1 MSSALRKALL
11 LKAQFNEGLLEKIE
25 SLNDQQLTTTL
36 MEVMEKMASQS
47 SDSSSRKK
55 STNFLLS
62 HFSEARKP
70 FEDKLLHSAMSHHA
84 SRAIYHHENG
94 NKAARDEHAFQFIRL
109 NDLARRLDT
118 TDHPINHE
126 PPVSLQPWQANIG
139 DAYKEKASGVYN
151 FPGWNIHHPDKNYAI
166 SNKGKTKD
174 TKQAYGNYNFEHLF
188 EAPNKDHIYR
198 DEKGIKASESAFGP
212 LDRYP
217 MELTKLN
224 GKYLN
229 MAGRDM
235 YDGSEFE
242 SHPFDSHPIMKH
254 FATSNAK
261 VKEEDAANYS
271 KEMVNWLGEFMV
283 PKSDKMGL
291 FKKINAIYDP
301 PHHPVKI
308 TYKTSKEPKSE

>member
-11 LKAQFNEGLLEKIE
+11 LKAQFNEDLLEKIE
-25 SLNDQQLTTTL
+25 SLNDQQLATTL

-188 EAPNKDHIYR
+188 EAPNKDHAYR

-224 GKYLN
+224 GKYIKVKKE
-229 MAGRDM
+229 DSI
-235 YDGSEFE
+235 GSDFE
-242 SHPFDSHPIMKH
+242 PHPFDSHPIMKH

-271 KEMVNWLGEFMV
+271 NEMINWLGQLRDSGNEKSGMV
-283 PKSDKMGL
+283 KAALQNHDT
-291 FKKINAIYDP
+291 

>member
-1 MSSALRKALL
+1 
-11 LKAQFNEGLLEKIE
+11 
-25 SLNDQQLTTTL
+25 
-36 MEVMEKMASQS
+36 
-47 SDSSSRKK
+47 
-55 STNFLLS
+55 
-62 HFSEARKP
+62 
-70 FEDKLLHSAMSHHA
+70 
-84 SRAIYHHENG
+84 
-94 NKAARDEHAFQFIRL
+94 
-109 NDLARRLDT
+109 
-118 TDHPINHE
+118 
-126 PPVSLQPWQANIG
+126 
-139 DAYKEKASGVYN
+139 
-151 FPGWNIHHPDKNYAI
+151 
-166 SNKGKTKD
+166 
-174 TKQAYGNYNFEHLF
+174 
-188 EAPNKDHIYR
+188 
-198 DEKGIKASESAFGP
+198 
-212 LDRYP
+212 

-235 YDGSEFE
+235 FDGSHFE

-271 KEMVNWLGEFMV
+271 KEMINWLGEFMV